1 MSGVI
6 HAEDRFD
13 NTMGRVSRMSEV
25 VCLKCL
31 HRMISVRPVGTPLKV
46 LQCSQC
52 GESGFVIETG
62 EDFDI
67 ACTGDDGE

>member
-1 MSGVI
+1 MNKVI
-6 HAEDRFD
+6 QFPDQELSDEPCKF
-13 NTMGRVSRMSEV
+13 SEV

-31 HRMISVRPVGTPLKV
+31 HRQISVRPVGAPLKV

-52 GESGFVIETG
+52 GESGFIIETG

-67 ACTGDDGE
+67 ACTGEDEE